1 MTCYSDIVLNKQFS
15 KKNLNY
21 YLPNISASLDIGK
34 QRNKQEDSV
43 LILEHPFNNN
53 IKILAVAD
61 GMGGLSDGAKASN
74 VALLNLAKW
83 FLYQLKLDN
92 NLNNLVYEMQV
103 LMNVIDNIVRKN
115 CNGGGTTLATALIL
129 KNNTIFINIGDSRI
143 YIKNNNDFFQLSK
156 DHSIVW
162 DMYERGEIANKDDMR
177 FHKYNNLITSRL
189 GCESKK
195 LRIDLKIL
203 DNSSYQDLFIFTDGV
218 TDCLSDDAI
227 IRIIESN
234 TYLKMSQIIV
244 KNAITTDSYNFTL
257 DSDEYYNKICGGK
270 DNSSAVVFSKKL
282 V

>member
-83 FLYQLKLDN
+83 FLYQLKLGN
-92 NLNNLVYEMQV
+92 NLNNLVCEMQV

-177 FHKYNNLITSRL
+177 FHKHNNLITSRL

-257 DSDEYYNKICGGK
+257 DSDEYYNKIYGGK